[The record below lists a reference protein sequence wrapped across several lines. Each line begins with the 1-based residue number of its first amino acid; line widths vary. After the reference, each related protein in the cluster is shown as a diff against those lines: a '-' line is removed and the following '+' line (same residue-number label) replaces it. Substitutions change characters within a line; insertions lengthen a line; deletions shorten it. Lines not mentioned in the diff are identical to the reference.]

1 MDDFDVRTL
10 GTILG
15 VWAHPDDE
23 GYLSAGLMCAARDA
37 GQRVVCVTATRG
49 ELGAAGSADEV
60 AELRVREL
68 DAALGILGVDEHRW
82 LDYKD
87 GECASVPADEGAAVV
102 EQLVR
107 EARPDTV
114 LTFGPDGMTGHPDHR
129 AVSRWT
135 TLAVAGI
142 DSSRPDLQYAT
153 LSEEVADRFREELAP
168 LEVYGPGTPP
178 RTSAG
183 DLTIRFELPSDVHR
197 RKVAAMRAQESQTAP
212 VIDLVGDERYAE
224 FVSVEY
230 FRRPT
235 TAELDGAG

>member
-1 MDDFDVRTL
+1 
-10 GTILG
+10 
-15 VWAHPDDE
+15 
-23 GYLSAGLMCAARDA
+23 
-37 GQRVVCVTATRG
+37 
-49 ELGAAGSADEV
+49 GAAG
-60 AELRVREL
+60 
-68 DAALGILGVDEHRW
+68 
-82 LDYKD
+82 
-87 GECASVPADEGAAVV
+87 V

-107 EARPDTV
+107 EARPGTV
-114 LTFGPDGMTGHPDHR
+114 LTFGPDGMTGHPHHR

-142 DSSRPDLQYAT
+142 DSSRPGLHYAT
-153 LSEEVADRFREELAP
+153 LSEGEAGRIREEPAP
-168 LEVYGPGTPP
+168 LEGSGPGTPTRP
-178 RTSAG
+178 SAG
-183 DLTIRFELPSDVHR
+183 DLTIRFELPSDVRR